1 MRSFRM
7 ALVTLA
13 VCLQV
18 AAQYGAP
25 PPPDV
30 LLVARFHTPLSYD
43 AALAK
48 LDAYYQEQVGRKLS
62 STLPKLAE
70 GAHYD
75 TWHDMWVFFTPAD
88 RGTNITV
95 KRPTEAGIVTI
106 AKSWILQLAGRSE
119 GDEPIF
125 EELPPLHS
133 AESKLSGS
141 RREVARALE
150 QQPALRPL
158 DSTEH
163 AGLLVSAA
171 PLTRVVLEHGEVKGV
186 HRLIV
191 TAESLP
197 AARQLLTK
205 LNTAMTLPCI
215 CAVYSETAEIDAE
228 LQRDAAAKSSDV
240 NGTTAQRIY
249 MTYLDPKM
257 IEDKLRNEPETRK
270 RLAAADGWFAVK
282 YRVDKA
288 YPKVNL
294 RWTELTG
301 YSRETGKFE
310 GETPVGNIAVANVK
324 APVPAG
330 AQSTGRLKLGTL
342 KPGAYRITIERE
354 TAPGTTV
361 AIDRRDYWF
370 DGKSFEEL

>member
-1 MRSFRM
+1 M

-13 VCLQV
+13 VCLHV

-43 AALAK
+43 ALTAK
-48 LDAYYQEQVGRKLS
+48 LDAYYQEQVGRKLAS
-62 STLPKLAE
+62 ALPKLAE

-75 TWHDMWVFFTPAD
+75 TWHDMWVFFTPANG
-88 RGTNITV
+88 GTNVTI

-106 AKSWILQLAGRSE
+106 AKSWILQLAGRSG
-119 GDEPIF
+119 GDEPVF
-125 EELPPLHS
+125 EEQPPLRS
-133 AESKLSGS
+133 AESNLSGS

-150 QQPALRPL
+150 GQPSFRPL

-163 AGLLVSAA
+163 AGLVVSAA
-171 PLTRVVLEHGEVKGV
+171 PLTRVMLERGEVKGV

-191 TAESLP
+191 TAESLS

-205 LNTAMTLPCI
+205 LNAAMTLPCL

-228 LQRDAAAKSSDV
+228 LQRDAAAKSADV
-240 NGTTAQRIY
+240 NATTAQRIY

-257 IEDKLRNEPETRK
+257 IEDKLRNEPDMRK
-270 RLAAADGWFAVK
+270 RLAATDGWFAVK

-288 YPKVNL
+288 YPKVTL

-310 GETPVGNIAVANVK
+310 GETPVGNVAVANVK
-324 APVPAG
+324 PPVPAG
-330 AQSTGRLKLGTL
+330 AQLTGRLKLGTV
-342 KPGAYRITIERE
+342 KPGAYRITIEGE
-354 TAPGTTV
+354 TAPGATV

-370 DGKSFEEL
+370 DGKFFEEL

>member
-1 MRSFRM
+1 MP
-7 ALVTLA
+7 LVTLA

-43 AALAK
+43 RVLVK
-48 LDAYYQEQVGRKLS
+48 LDAYYQEQVGRKLAS
-62 STLPKLAE
+62 ALPKLDE

-75 TWHDMWVFFTPAD
+75 TWHDMWVFFAPAE
-88 RGTNITV
+88 GGLNVTV

-119 GDEPIF
+119 ADEPVF
-125 EELPPLHS
+125 EELLPLRL

-141 RREVARALE
+141 RREVVRALE
-150 QQPALRPL
+150 GQPSFRPL

-171 PLTRVVLEHGEVKGV
+171 PLSRVALERGEVKGV

-191 TAESLP
+191 MAESLP
-197 AARQLLTK
+197 SARQLMTK
-205 LNTAMTLPCI
+205 LNAAMTLPCV

-228 LQRDAAAKSSDV
+228 LQRDAVAKSADV
-240 NGTTAQRIY
+240 NASTAQRIY

-257 IEDKLRNEPETRK
+257 IEDKLRGEPETRK

-288 YPKVNL
+288 YAKVYL

-310 GETPVGNIAVANVK
+310 GESPAGNIAVGNVK

-342 KPGAYRITIERE
+342 KPGAYRIAIEGE
-354 TAPGTTV
+354 TAPGATV

-370 DGKSFEEL
+370 DGKFFEEL